1 MRIAVAELIE
11 NKESESVKLHAHILC
26 LCKLFV
32 TTSWMPVS
40 FLCCAYVT
48 EKIIK
53 NGCLRFCVLAD
64 AGKMCSCHAP
74 SFFSVC
80 VCVYGAVGVVD
91 HVCVIVTYW
100 MYPWAL
106 FTPVQW
112 GLLATHLS
120 SWSSLLA
127 TVILIGTHY
136 QTPVGA
142 HASLVQSRF
151 EGGLKMK
158 AKEVCECV
166 WGCYW
171 WDWSVSWLMCHF
183 GMIHELRDVWRN
195 DKCSCVHFCAICLHV
210 FTFLFVFVN
219 LWTVWLRVL
228 AHVCMC
234 GGVCECVVW
243 VCLSSCLFK

>member
-11 NKESESVKLHAHILC
+11 NKESERVKLHAHILC

-106 FTPVQW
+106 FTPAQW

-195 DKCSCVHFCAICLHV
+195 DLCAFLCHLLTCVYLP
-210 FTFLFVFVN
+210 
-219 LWTVWLRVL
+219 
-228 AHVCMC
+228 VC
-234 GGVCECVVW
+234 VCESVNCVTACISPRTYVWGCVW
-243 VCLSSCLFK
+243 VCGLGVPLIMPF

>member
-1 MRIAVAELIE
+1 MNACELPLLCICDRE
-11 NKESESVKLHAHILC
+11 DNKERLPPFLRVGRCWENVFLSRT
-26 LCKLFV
+26 KLFQ
-32 TTSWMPVS
+32 
-40 FLCCAYVT
+40 C
-48 EKIIK
+48 
-53 NGCLRFCVLAD
+53 
-64 AGKMCSCHAP
+64 
-74 SFFSVC
+74 VC

-106 FTPVQW
+106 FTPAQW

-228 AHVCMC
+228 AHVRMC